1 MTQAASRIGAQ
12 LGVGLH
18 GGTPVKAS
26 GNCLIE
32 SIKGN
37 IEERDVFDVKLN
49 ETALE
54 LRLKSVEEG
63 EKVIGE
69 SPYRIDDYNETDWAK
84 GWDSLKNEGIWDVEY
99 FGDLMIIAISH
110 YIHKNILLI
119 NTNPQ
124 CPKVTV
130 IMGDQFGE
138 PLDTDAPVI
147 LAYSGDHYES
157 LIPNTEEDE
166 EKLKELI
173 KKYVDGKDICAD
185 ETESK
190 EDGTGRELPKF
201 QIDNWN
207 NNYDSKESKG
217 LSDSF
222 QKLILGTTENATRP
236 VYCQAPLKE
245 TNVALEDDTGID
257 NWKHCHPK
265 FTNQKS
271 CSNWEDEIQLTS
283 KLPYSI
289 RPLLRSQVSN
299 TSETAQSHPLRSSI
313 DNWKHCQAMDAP
325 KNDAKSRSSSLS
337 DGERMSP
344 FRTRESKYLKDYSS
358 KGQSSPSIE
367 RASPSIDRAS
377 PSVNRARV
385 SPFIESESPSK
396 EIVTPTRSLTT
407 NYNWPSRNNPEM
419 RSLDTRISGID
430 NWKHYHPGRR
440 GYTSRANSLWEEKR
454 TSESTP
460 IPIVRVKT
468 NPGMITIPITIEPVK
483 PCKQEVINGWGETV
497 ETNGR

>member
-1 MTQAASRIGAQ
+1 MTQAPSRIGAQ

-69 SPYRIDDYNETDWAK
+69 SPYRIDDYNESDWAK

-157 LIPNTEEDE
+157 LIPNTKEDE
-166 EKLKELI
+166 EKIKELI
-173 KKYVDGKDICAD
+173 KKYVDGENIC

-190 EDGTGRELPKF
+190 EDGTGGELPKF

-207 NNYDSKESKG
+207 NNYDSKKSKG

-222 QKLILGTTENATRP
+222 QKLVLGTTETATRP
-236 VYCQAPLKE
+236 VYCQKPLKE
-245 TNVALEDDTGID
+245 ANVKYEDASGID

-265 FTNQKS
+265 LENQKS
-271 CSNWEDEIQLTS
+271 GSNWDDDLQLSS

-289 RPLLRSQVSN
+289 RPSLRSQVSN
-299 TSETAQSHPLRSSI
+299 NSETAQSHPLRSSI
-313 DNWKHCQAMDAP
+313 DNWKHCKTMDAP
-325 KNDAKSRSSSLS
+325 ENDGESSRSSSLS
-337 DGERMSP
+337 DGDRMSP
-344 FRTRESKYLKDYSS
+344 FRTRESKLFRDNSS
-358 KGQSSPSIE
+358 RGQSSASTERISSSIE
-367 RASPSIDRAS
+367 RAS

-385 SPFIESESPSK
+385 SPFIENESPSK
-396 EIVTPTRSLTT
+396 EILTPSRSLAT

-419 RSLDTRISGID
+419 RSLDSRISGID

-440 GYTSRANSLWEEKR
+440 GYISRANSVWEENT

-460 IPIVRVKT
+460 IPIV
-468 NPGMITIPITIEPVK
+468 
-483 PCKQEVINGWGETV
+483 
-497 ETNGR
+497 